1 MYEFGNKPST
11 CCIKYIQLNF
21 LSEVGATDCLHFF
34 TDRNFSCGRYPEFDS
49 VRLYSLVG
57 AELAEKGQIIL
68 IAADIF
74 SEYERI
80 LFYSP
85 FERQLPCGLYL
96 PDFNTL
102 ISAGCNVHIAE
113 RLSARYFDIGRALN
127 GKSSPVE
134 EIAGYTMNQSN
145 AYMNR
150 SLELMGAAELLLKEY
165 MKNGRELLKADKL
178 RSFAARKVASMIS
191 ERKKGGT
198 ELYRS
203 VSAVTCSGYRFAEF
217 PEDYRIICLEDCIGA
232 ASSAFVKSA
241 SKAACRLGCNTI
253 ISRAVDSESAPLHLI
268 IRELKTAF
276 ISDSELLPA
285 KMKFSEKIS
294 LNRFYSRGLLVSRE
308 HDTDFFR
315 EYIRKMYSEAALYAR
330 ICMDI
335 KNQGRKIL
343 MPFVNEKTA
352 SEIAS
357 EIVHC
362 ILNR

>member
-1 MYEFGNKPST
+1 M
-11 CCIKYIQLNF
+11 
-21 LSEVGATDCLHFF
+21 
-34 TDRNFSCGRYPEFDS
+34 
-49 VRLYSLVG
+49 G

-68 IAADIF
+68 ITADIF

-102 ISAGCNVHIAE
+102 IAAGINVHIAE
-113 RLSARYFDIGRALN
+113 RLSDRYFDIGRALN
-127 GKSSPVE
+127 EKSSPVE
-134 EIAGYTMNQSN
+134 EIVGYTMNQSR

-150 SLELMGAAELLLKEY
+150 SLELMGAAELLLREY
-165 MKNGRELLKADKL
+165 MKNGRELLKTERL
-178 RSFAARKVASMIS
+178 RSYAGRKISSMIS
-191 ERKKGGT
+191 ERKKGGS

-203 VSAVTCSGYRFAEF
+203 ISAVTCSGYRFAGL
-217 PEDYRIICLEDCIGA
+217 PEDYRIISLDDRLGA
-232 ASSAFVKSA
+232 ASSVFVKAA
-241 SKAACRLGCNTI
+241 SRAANRLGCNTI

-268 IRELKTAF
+268 IPELKTAF

-285 KMKFSEKIS
+285 KLDFSEKIS
-294 LNRFYSRGLLVSRE
+294 LDRFYSRSLLISRE
-308 HDTDFFR
+308 HDTEFFC

-343 MPFVNEKTA
+343 MPCVNEKAA

-362 ILNR
+362 ILNNAEIK